1 MADTTV
7 TKQHIVT
14 EVSTRTGLSQ
24 QRAMEIVQQTFD
36 CISDLLAEGKR
47 IEIRNFG
54 VFDVKLKG
62 ARMGRVLATMQ
73 PIEIPARAVVRFK
86 PGKEMREL
94 VAKKATAILGP
105 KDAPPSSPVTGA

>member
-1 MADTTV
+1 MAASTI

-14 EVSTRTGLSQ
+14 EVSARTGLPQ
-24 QRAMEIVQQTFD
+24 QRVMDVVQHTFD
-36 CISDLLAEGKR
+36 CMSDLLAQGNR

-54 VFDVKLKG
+54 VFDVKVKR

-86 PGKEMREL
+86 PGKEMRQI
-94 VAKKATAILGP
+94 VAEKATAILSAVP
-105 KDAPPSSPVTGA
+105 PPAQPPAPLL

>member
-1 MADTTV
+1 MADATV

-14 EVSTRTGLSQ
+14 EISTRTGLSQ

-36 CISDLLAEGKR
+36 CISDLLAQGRR

-54 VFDVKLKG
+54 VFDVKLKA

-73 PIEIPARAVVRFK
+73 PVEIPARAVVRFK

-94 VAKKATAILGP
+94 VANKATPVLSA
-105 KDAPPSSPVTGA
+105 KAAAPPSPPAAN

>member
-1 MADTTV
+1 MADATI

-14 EVSTRTGLSQ
+14 EISTRTGLSQ
-24 QRAMEIVQQTFD
+24 QKAMEVVQQTFD
-36 CISDLLAEGKR
+36 CISGLLAQGKR

-62 ARMGRVLATMQ
+62 ARIGRVLATMQ

-94 VAKKATAILGP
+94 VVSKATPMLAS
-105 KDAPPSSPVTGA
+105 KHAPPPAAASGS